1 MRIVKKWRQVVRLPN
16 IKDIRR
22 DMRSWWTNRR
32 IDIIKYGFALG
43 SRRFIKSPHFYIFEA
58 LFTPNIRSR
67 KSSRT
72 NRQIDLTKYIG
83 YSSPAI
89 LPPGDNAFMVG
100 LYLPLFYRKAYN
112 FLNIHRKF
120 YMHVIQTTRGIQ
132 ISYKK
137 CKNVRFEVKNVLLVA
152 G

>member
-1 MRIVKKWRQVVRLPN
+1 MLIGQKWCPLVRLPN

-22 DMRSWWTNRR
+22 DRRSWRTDRR

-43 SRRFIKSPHFYIFEA
+43 SKRFRKFPHFQIFEA

-72 NRQIDLTKYIG
+72 NRQIALTKYIG

-89 LPPGDNAFMVG
+89 RPPGDNVFNCRVIPSTDLQKKLITSFIFFG
-100 LYLPLFYRKAYN
+100 FPKILYARN
-112 FLNIHRKF
+112 CDDTWNTN
-120 YMHVIQTTRGIQ
+120 Q
-132 ISYKK
+132 S
-137 CKNVRFEVKNVLLVA
+137 
-152 G
+152 